1 MMTDSEGSPLAPPL
15 VPTRRARAGHRVV
28 AAALS
33 TLASQAGRESRL
45 ADLARVVG
53 DDERSDDEVAR
64 LHRLDLRTDFLDNAD
79 VLVTHQQVLGR
90 LGSPVGPQ
98 IRPADA
104 SRREADDRVCR
115 LDDLGVFALLDPD
128 IAGGV
133 HHNAFHVRAPLRSS
147 FSCFPGLASVRQC
160 ASSIRAT
167 ESLLRFLIAATLP
180 SKRPMRAMPS
190 KRPTSVV

>member
-64 LHRLDLRTDFLDNAD
+64 LHRLDLRADLLDDAD
-79 VLVTHQQVLGR
+79 VLVSHRQMVDSFGATVE
-90 LGSPVGPQ
+90 PQ
-98 IRPADA
+98 IAT
-104 SRREADDRVCR
+104 RRCR
-115 LDDLGVFALLDPD
+115 SP
-128 IAGGV
+128 
-133 HHNAFHVRAPLRSS
+133 RA
-147 FSCFPGLASVRQC
+147 
-160 ASSIRAT
+160 
-167 ESLLRFLIAATLP
+167 
-180 SKRPMRAMPS
+180 
-190 KRPTSVV
+190 